1 MSDNWKTISARWQGN
16 MNFLGTNS
24 AGGSV
29 QMGMPDADHV
39 SPVELLLVA
48 LAGCTGMDIVSIL
61 EKKRVALTD
70 FEVRVRGKR
79 AETYP
84 MVYTDIE
91 VAYLLWGNDLQ
102 EKDVEQAIALSE
114 EKYCSVGQTLEKT
127 ATIVSTYVL
136 MKPGESA
143 GNPW

>member
-16 MNFLGTNS
+16 TNFLGTNS

-61 EKKRVALTD
+61 EKKRVTLTG

-91 VAYLLWGNDLQ
+91 VAYLLWGNDLK

-114 EKYCSVGQTLEKT
+114 EKYCSASAMMRGVAKVTT
-127 ATIVSTYVL
+127 AYRILQPEEEYQ
-136 MKPGESA
+136 G
-143 GNPW
+143 